1 MTKESEKNLLNIH
14 KDIIS
19 ELFDKDLSIRLRNN
33 CYECSFSFKEL
44 SQYLNNHPLPRDS
57 LTLETVP
64 QLLAIVPINNLIYF
78 NQHNNHPAAIF
89 SKRYNYVQD
98 LATAKSPVELIQKI
112 NNCPFGPLERFIF
125 YGDQENYYLY
135 FHVDKFI
142 SGLEEKTIKFNRQL
156 FVPPY
161 FQVNYNNLGYYVID
175 VQK

>member
-1 MTKESEKNLLNIH
+1 
-14 KDIIS
+14 
-19 ELFDKDLSIRLRNN
+19 
-33 CYECSFSFKEL
+33 
-44 SQYLNNHPLPRDS
+44 
-57 LTLETVP
+57 
-64 QLLAIVPINNLIYF
+64 
-78 NQHNNHPAAIF
+78 F